1 MSKTLLVVDDNEDMR
16 SVLAYQLTARGY
28 QVIMATNGQEGI
40 DKALAEKPDLILLD
54 ILMPVMDGT
63 EAAAQLKE
71 DPRTKNI
78 PILFLTSLVQ
88 GENVIRAEEAKDQF
102 TLPKSISMEKLVYEI
117 ELALSRK

>member
-1 MSKTLLVVDDNEDMR
+1 MGKTLLVVDDNEDMR
-16 SVLAYQLTARGY
+16 SVMAYQLMARGY
-28 QVIMATNGQEGI
+28 TVIMAINGKDGI
-40 DKALAEKPDLILLD
+40 DKAIAEKPDLILLD

-63 EAAAQLKE
+63 EAAERLKE

-88 GENVIRAEEAKDQF
+88 GENVIRAEDAKDRF
-102 TLPKSISMEKLVYEI
+102 TLPKSIELEKLIYEI